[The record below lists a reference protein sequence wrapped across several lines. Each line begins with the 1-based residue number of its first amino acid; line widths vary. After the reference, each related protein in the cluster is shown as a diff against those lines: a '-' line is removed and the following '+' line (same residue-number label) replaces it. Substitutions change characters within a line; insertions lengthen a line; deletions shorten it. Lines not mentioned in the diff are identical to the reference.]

1 MKINEILAEQE
12 QLDELS
18 LKGLGTGLGKVVGAP
33 VGAAVQGAKNV
44 WSGVKQGYAAG
55 QNALA
60 PDGKPAPASAGT
72 TASQSATAP
81 ADDGASPAPSDDDAS
96 QAPVASTATAPAG
109 STATAP
115 ASAKPT
121 NTTPVSSPAKSA
133 KEIASTLR
141 DIHSNQA
148 NPISAPAVTQEIVA
162 LAKAAGMTGQ
172 TIKEND
178 RTFSSKFL
186 GMMI

>member
-33 VGAAVQGAKNV
+33 VGAAVQGARNV

-60 PDGKPAPASAGT
+60 PDGNTTPASVGT
-72 TASQSATAP
+72 TAPQSATSTS
-81 ADDGASPAPSDDDAS
+81 SPASVSATPSS
-96 QAPVASTATAPAG
+96 
-109 STATAP
+109 
-115 ASAKPT
+115 
-121 NTTPVSSPAKSA
+121 TTPVSSRPKSA

-148 NPISAPAVTQEIVA
+148 NPINVPVVTQEIVA

-178 RTFSSKFL
+178 RIFSSKFL